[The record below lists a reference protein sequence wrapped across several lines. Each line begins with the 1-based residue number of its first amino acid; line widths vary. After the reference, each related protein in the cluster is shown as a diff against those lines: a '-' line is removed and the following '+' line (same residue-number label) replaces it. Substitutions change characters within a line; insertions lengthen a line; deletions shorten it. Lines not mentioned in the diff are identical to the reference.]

1 MALLLFMFIVMF
13 GLLVAIGGLVDG
25 LETLVENLKK

>member
-13 GLLVAIGGLVDG
+13 GLLVVIGGLVDG
-25 LETLVENLKK
+25 LEALVENLKN

>member
-1 MALLLFMFIVMF
+1 MTLLLFIFIIVF

-25 LETLVENLKK
+25 LEALVENLKN